1 MADQPPARK
10 TWRFIDA
17 IRQATS
23 HRVACGKEGNIVAEQ
38 SHQHSQQSAHPGA
51 HNEPGSPEAITS
63 ALPDVAEAVACVRS
77 KTSLQPDIAI
87 ILGSGLGILA
97 DEIQEAAPIPYAEIP
112 HFPVSTVIGHAGM
125 LVLGQLANQ
134 RVVAMQGRFHPYE
147 GRTPQELAF
156 PIRVFRAL
164 GARLLIVTNAAGG
177 LNPAY
182 RAGDFMLMRDHI
194 YLPGMAGLHPLVGP
208 NDERVGPRFPAAAGA
223 YDADL
228 RQLAKTIAQQQGIP
242 LHEGVYVMVNGPSYE
257 TGAEQAML
265 RAWGA
270 DAVGMSTA
278 PETVAARHVG
288 LRVLGISCITNA
300 AIPGTEEEINH
311 EEVLA
316 NAQAALPRFVALVR
330 GVLEAVPR

>member
-1 MADQPPARK
+1 MEFWQMDIHPPAKSKGFQRYEEGK
-10 TWRFIDA
+10 SMA
-17 IRQATS
+17 EHPHQPNEQQTS
-23 HRVACGKEGNIVAEQ
+23 HPGT
-38 SHQHSQQSAHPGA
+38 QSAPGTPA
-51 HNEPGSPEAITS
+51 AIAS
-63 ALPDVAEAVACVRS
+63 ALPDVAQAVAFLR
-77 KTSLQPDIAI
+77 THTPLQPEVAI

-97 DEIQEAAPIPYAEIP
+97 DEIQEAVHIPYATIP
-112 HFPVSTVIGHAGM
+112 RFPASTVIGHAGT

-134 RVVAMQGRFHPYE
+134 RVAAMQGRFHLYE

-182 RAGDFMLMRDHI
+182 HAGDFMLMRDHI
-194 YLPGMAGLHPLVGP
+194 YLPGMAGFHPLIGP

-228 RQLAKTIAQQQGIP
+228 RQLAMKTAQHHHIP
-242 LHEGVYVMVNGPSYE
+242 LHEGVYVMVSGPSYE
-257 TGAEQAML
+257 TGAELAML

-278 PETVAARHVG
+278 PEVIAARHVG

-300 AIPGTEEEINH
+300 AIPGTEEAINH

-316 NAQAALPRFVALVR
+316 NANAALPRFVALVR
-330 GVLEAVPR
+330 GILEALPR

>member
-1 MADQPPARK
+1 MQPHHQSDQSP
-10 TWRFIDA
+10 
-17 IRQATS
+17 
-23 HRVACGKEGNIVAEQ
+23 H
-38 SHQHSQQSAHPGA
+38 HPSTA
-51 HNEPGSPEAITS
+51 SEPGTPEALVS
-63 ALPDVAEAVACVRS
+63 AIPEVAEAIAFLRT
-77 KTSLQPDIAI
+77 KTPLQPEVAI

-97 DEIQEAAPIPYAEIP
+97 DEIQDAVHIPYATIP
-112 HFPVSTVIGHAGM
+112 HFPVSTVIGHAGT
-125 LVLGQLANQ
+125 LVFGQLANQ
-134 RVVAMQGRFHPYE
+134 QVVAMQGRFHLYE

-182 RAGDFMLMRDHI
+182 HAGDFMLMRDHI

-223 YDADL
+223 YDTSL
-228 RQLAKTIAQQQGIP
+228 RQIAKATAEKHNIP
-242 LHEGVYVMVNGPSYE
+242 LHEGIYVMVSGPSYE
-257 TGAEQAML
+257 TGAELTML

-278 PETVAARHVG
+278 PEVVAARHVG

-330 GVLEAVPR
+330 GVLEALPR

>member
-1 MADQPPARK
+1 VGEA
-10 TWRFIDA
+10 
-17 IRQATS
+17 
-23 HRVACGKEGNIVAEQ
+23 VAFLR
-38 SHQHSQQSAHPGA
+38 SQTTLQ
-51 HNEPGSPEAITS
+51 
-63 ALPDVAEAVACVRS
+63 PDVAV
-77 KTSLQPDIAI
+77 

-97 DEIQEAAPIPYAEIP
+97 DEIQDGLRIPYATIP
-112 HFPVSTVIGHAGM
+112 HFPLSTVIGHAGT
-125 LVLGQLANQ
+125 LVLGQLAGQ
-134 RVVAMQGRFHPYE
+134 RVAAMQGRFHLYE

-164 GARLLIVTNAAGG
+164 GVKFLLVTNAAGG

-182 RAGDFMLMRDHI
+182 HAGDFMLMRDHI
-194 YLPGMAGLHPLVGP
+194 YLPGIVGLHPLVGP

-228 RQLAKTIAQQQGIP
+228 RQLAKTIAAEQHTP
-242 LHEGVYVMVNGPSYE
+242 LHEGVYVMVSGPSYE
-257 TGAEQAML
+257 TGAELTML

-278 PETVAARHVG
+278 PEVIAARHVG

-300 AIPGTEEEINH
+300 AIPGTEEAINH

-316 NAQAALPRFVALVR
+316 NANAALPRFVALVR
-330 GVLEAVPR
+330 GILAALPVSP